1 MTFIDKENIKKTKEP
16 KKIKVKEDYFC
27 DQCGKTFK
35 DRGNM
40 KSHIRVKHEQKKI
53 FKCKHCGK
61 SYSYKRG
68 LRTHRTEA
76 GKCKGSQKEN
86 KWIKVVYMSSNI
98 VQLTVGS
105 RDLSQA
111 ERKMT
116 IIFTQNDDFFHS
128 GPF

>member
-1 MTFIDKENIKKTKEP
+1 MTFIEKENIKKSRGP
-16 KKIKVKEDYFC
+16 KKNKVKEDYFC

-40 KSHIRVKHEQKKI
+40 KSHIRVIHEQKKI

-68 LRTHRTEA
+68 LLTHRTE

-86 KWIKVVYMSSNI
+86 KWIKVVYMSSKI
-98 VQLTVGS
+98 LQLTVGS
-105 RDLSQA
+105 HDVSQD
-111 ERKMT
+111 EK
-116 IIFTQNDDFFHS
+116 NC
-128 GPF
+128 

>member
-1 MTFIDKENIKKTKEP
+1 MTFIEKENVKKSKGP

-86 KWIKVVYMSSNI
+86 KWIKVAYMLSKI
-98 VQLTVGS
+98 LQLIVGS

-111 ERKMT
+111 EKKIPLVT
-116 IIFTQNDDFFHS
+116 S
-128 GPF
+128 

>member
-1 MTFIDKENIKKTKEP
+1 MTFIEKENVKKSRGP
-16 KKIKVKEDYFC
+16 KKNKVKEDYFC

-86 KWIKVVYMSSNI
+86 KWIKVAYMSSNI
-98 VQLTVGS
+98 FQLTV
-105 RDLSQA
+105 DLSQA

-116 IIFTQNDDFFHS
+116 IFFTQKVDQVMQQS
-128 GPF
+128 TKER

>member
-1 MTFIDKENIKKTKEP
+1 MTFIEKENIKKSRGP

-40 KSHIRVKHEQKKI
+40 KSHIRVIHEQKKI
-53 FKCKHCGK
+53 YKCKNCGK

-68 LRTHRTEA
+68 LRTHRTE

-86 KWIKVVYMSSNI
+86 KWIKVV
-98 VQLTVGS
+98 
-105 RDLSQA
+105 
-111 ERKMT
+111 
-116 IIFTQNDDFFHS
+116 
-128 GPF
+128 